1 MNVRR
6 PSRSVDAE
14 ATTGHSAS
22 MTLPTDTA
30 ERHRDV
36 AAIFTALA
44 ESTSDWDAP
53 APVDGWT
60 ARDVVAHLVEWFPA
74 FLATATGLSLDRG
87 RSPLEAP
94 VDAWR
99 VHSDAVQR
107 LLDGPDASTPF
118 HHPMIGDMA
127 LPDAVGQFYVPDI
140 FMHAWDLA
148 AADGRDISL
157 DADFCA
163 QLLAGMQPIE
173 ELMRSSG
180 QYGPAFPV
188 PDDADSQTRLLGF
201 IGRDPQFPA
210 R

>member
-1 MNVRR
+1 
-6 PSRSVDAE
+6 
-14 ATTGHSAS
+14 
-22 MTLPTDTA
+22 MTLSPQTA

-36 AAIFTALA
+36 AATFTALV

-74 FLATATGLSLDRG
+74 FLETATGLKLDRG
-87 RSPLEAP
+87 RSPLEDP
-94 VDAWR
+94 VDAWH
-99 VHSDAVQR
+99 VHNDAVQR
-107 LLDGPDASTPF
+107 LLDGPDAATPF
-118 HHPMIGDMA
+118 DHPMIGDMA
-127 LPDAVGQFYVPDI
+127 LPDAVGQFYVPDV
-140 FMHAWDLA
+140 FMHTWDLA
-148 AADGRDISL
+148 AAGGRDISL
-157 DADFCA
+157 DADYCA

-188 PDDADSQTRLLGF
+188 PDGADSQTRLLGF
-201 IGRDPQFPA
+201 IGRDPQFRA